1 MVLALSGIAAE
12 GLQNESGIESTT
24 IFKQLEDWE
33 NERNVLGIDQVLVID
48 EAGMVGTRQ
57 MHKIL
62 EHAHEAGA
70 KVILVGDNEQLQ
82 SIEAG
87 GSFRGIIQRTGYLEL
102 AEVRRQH
109 VEWQKQTTVE
119 FSGNSKQAERA
130 LRMYHHHGHIH
141 ELQTRQD
148 AKDQMLEE
156 WANLQLKQKNQMSL
170 MMAYTNRDVNELNQG
185 AREHRKTHGELRG
198 YEHTFMTEKGERHF
212 CAGDRIIFLRNEHSL
227 GVRNGSLGTVENI
240 NRGAMTVKLDKGDRV
255 AIDTSMYKDFD
266 HGYAATV
273 HKTQGSTLDHTFVLD
288 RKSTRLNSSHAF

>member
-1 MVLALSGIAAE
+1 M
-12 GLQNESGIESTT
+12 
-24 IFKQLEDWE
+24 
-33 NERNVLGIDQVLVID
+33 
-48 EAGMVGTRQ
+48 
-57 MHKIL
+57 
-62 EHAHEAGA
+62 
-70 KVILVGDNEQLQ
+70 
-82 SIEAG
+82 
-87 GSFRGIIQRTGYLEL
+87 EL

-109 VEWQKQTTVE
+109 VDWQKQATVE
-119 FSGNSKQAERA
+119 FSGNSEQAEKA

-227 GVRNGSLGTVENI
+227 GVRNGSLGTVVRI
-240 NRGAMTVKLDKGDRV
+240 SIG
-255 AIDTSMYKDFD
+255 
-266 HGYAATV
+266 
-273 HKTQGSTLDHTFVLD
+273 QP
-288 RKSTRLNSSHAF
+288 